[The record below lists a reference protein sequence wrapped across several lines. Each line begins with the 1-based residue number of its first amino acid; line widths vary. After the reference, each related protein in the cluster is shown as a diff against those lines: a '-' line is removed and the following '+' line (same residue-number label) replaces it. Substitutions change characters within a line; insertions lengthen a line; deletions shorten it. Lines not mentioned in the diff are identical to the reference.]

1 MTEAFAAIDPAKS
14 IVLATRNLGKVIEF
28 ERILEA
34 AKIDIAVLGL
44 RDFPDMP
51 DVDETGTTFAENAL
65 LKAHQISEYTGLPA
79 LADDSGLCVDA
90 LGGAP
95 GIFSARWSGVHGN
108 DEANLKKVLSEMKEL
123 GNPDRSARF
132 RCAVALV
139 IPESHPAGAHEIVR
153 EGEMTGELVFAPR
166 GTNGFGY
173 DPIFQP
179 TGYTQTSAELSSEE
193 KDAISHRAHALHA
206 ILPEVT
212 RLIALDAR

>member
-1 MTEAFAAIDPAKS
+1 MSEDQFGGTAARS
-14 IVLATRNLGKVIEF
+14 IVLATRNLGKVLEF

-34 AKIDIAVLGL
+34 AKIDVTVLGL

-51 DVDETGTTFAENAL
+51 DVEETGTTFSENAL
-65 LKAHQISEYTGLPA
+65 LKAHQISQFTGLPA

-95 GIFSARWSGVHGN
+95 GIFSARWAGTHGD
-108 DEANLKKVLSEMKEL
+108 DEANLAKVISQVKEL
-123 GNPDRSARF
+123 GNPDLDARF

-139 IPESHPAGAHEIVR
+139 LPQGHSSGAQEIVR
-153 EGEMTGELVFAPR
+153 EGEMIGHLVLEPR

-179 TGYTQTSAELSSEE
+179 LGYTQTSAELSSEE
-193 KDAISHRAHALHA
+193 KDAISHRGHALAA
-206 ILPEVT
+206 IVPEIM
-212 RLIALDAR
+212 RLL